1 MFEIRA
7 LIRFFDTG
15 FILKFLIVVMFISLL
30 PIAEVY
36 VYIFLSGRISSYF
49 MIAALTG
56 SSLIGLILS
65 YSLIKFRLKIIKQLI
80 NEGYYPE
87 KEFYRLAGILVA
99 GILIITPGFIGDL
112 AGLFLFLPGISRK
125 TGYVITRPIKDKM
138 KELYEYMKLY
148 ELG

>member
-1 MFEIRA
+1 
-7 LIRFFDTG
+7 
-15 FILKFLIVVMFISLL
+15 MFISLL

-36 VYIFLSGRISSYF
+36 IYILLSGFMSTYL
-49 MIAALTG
+49 MIAALTS

-65 YSLIKFRLKIIKQLI
+65 YLFIKSRLTIIKRNI

-87 KEFYRLAGILVA
+87 NDFYRLAGIFLASV
-99 GILIITPGFIGDL
+99 LLITPGFIGDIT
-112 AGLFLFLPGISRK
+112 GLFMLFPGISRK
-125 TGYVITRPIKDKM
+125 IGYIITRPIEDKM

>member
-15 FILKFLIVVMFISLL
+15 FILKFLILVMFVSLL

-36 VYIFLSGRISSYF
+36 IYILLSGIISSYL
-49 MIAALTG
+49 MIAALTS

-65 YSLIKFRLKIIKQLI
+65 YGFIKLRLKEIKREI
-80 NEGYYPE
+80 NEDRYPE
-87 KEFYRLAGILVA
+87 KEFYRLAGIFLA
-99 GILIITPGFIGDL
+99 SILIITPGFIGDIT
-112 AGLFLFLPGISRK
+112 GLFILLPGISRK
-125 TGYVITRPIKDKM
+125 TGYILTRPIEDKM

>member
-15 FILKFLIVVMFISLL
+15 FILKSLIIVMLISLL
-30 PIAEVY
+30 PIIEVY
-36 VYIFLSGRISSYF
+36 IYIFLAGYISTYL

-65 YSLIKFRLKIIKQLI
+65 YLVIKSTLKIIKQDI

-87 KEFYRLAGILVA
+87 KEFYRLAGIFLA
-99 GILIITPGFIGDL
+99 SILIITPGFLGDL
-112 AGLFLFLPGISRK
+112 AGLFMLFPGISMK
-125 TGYVITRPIKDKM
+125 TGYLITRPIEDKM
-138 KELYEYMKLY
+138 KDLYEYMKLY